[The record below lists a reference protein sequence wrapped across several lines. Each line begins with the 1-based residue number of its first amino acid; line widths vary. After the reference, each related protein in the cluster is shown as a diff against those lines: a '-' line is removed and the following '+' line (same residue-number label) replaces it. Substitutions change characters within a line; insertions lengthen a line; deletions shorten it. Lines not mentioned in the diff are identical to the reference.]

1 MVTIK
6 DFIENNENTPIIIG
20 VKQSRDRYDPLSKEI
35 WRGMLYEVP
44 EKFHSLKVV
53 SAGFGLAA
61 QCNILKV
68 LEGGDCDV

>member
-6 DFIENNENTPIIIG
+6 DFIDNNENVPIIIE
-20 VKQSRDRYDPLSKEI
+20 VKQSRDRYDPLSKEL

-44 EKFHSLKVV
+44 NKFHKLAVV
-53 SAGFGLAA
+53 SAGYGLAA

-68 LEGGDCDV
+68 LKGGESDV